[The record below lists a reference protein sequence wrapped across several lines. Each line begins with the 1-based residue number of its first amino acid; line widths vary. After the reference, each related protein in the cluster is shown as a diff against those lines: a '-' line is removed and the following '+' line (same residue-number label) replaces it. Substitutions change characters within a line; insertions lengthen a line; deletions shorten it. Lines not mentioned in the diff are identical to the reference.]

1 MATQITIEKILSEY
15 GRYYEQAGQNRNRL
29 FRALMQAPETLE
41 KLSTSVKTD
50 DTIYRMAN
58 FQFEKLMQPFKKA
71 FTPKGGVEFFPN
83 EIRLRQIKVDLD
95 LFPHDIEDSWL
106 GFLGGDQVKDLTQ
119 FPIVRWIME
128 EYIANQVQEEKEL
141 DAVYKGVHDPNGT
154 NPADTI
160 DGIKVQL
167 LKGAKADYP
176 INVISGIGKFTESSI
191 FEQLENYDEAIA
203 ELYTGKPL
211 IHFVAQ
217 KWVRK
222 FKQSKRMSGYYFID
236 GPDKIDDRID
246 FTNHTVVG
254 LPSMNGTDDIFSTFK
269 GNLIHV
275 SKRNFGSA
283 NFDMQKHD
291 RQVKI
296 LTDWWEG
303 IGFACNQM
311 VWTTTETVGVETSGS
326 GS

>member
-1 MATQITIEKILSEY
+1 MATQVTIEKILSEY

-41 KLSTSVKTD
+41 KLSTPIKTD

-71 FTPKGGVEFFPN
+71 FSPKGGVEFFPN

-119 FPIVRWIME
+119 WPIVRWIME

-141 DAVYKGVHDPNGT
+141 DAVYKGVHDPDGT
-154 NPADTI
+154 NPVDTI

-176 INVISGIGKFTESSI
+176 INVISGIGKFTNESI
-191 FEQLENYDEAIA
+191 FEQLEKYDEKIA
-203 ELYTGKPL
+203 ELYTGKG
-211 IHFVAQ
+211 Q
-217 KWVRK
+217 
-222 FKQSKRMSGYYFID
+222 ID
-236 GPDKIDDRID
+236 GLKNRTIK
-246 FTNHTVVG
+246 
-254 LPSMNGTDDIFSTFK
+254 S
-269 GNLIHV
+269 
-275 SKRNFGSA
+275 
-283 NFDMQKHD
+283 
-291 RQVKI
+291 RQYRK
-296 LTDWWEG
+296 
-303 IGFACNQM
+303 
-311 VWTTTETVGVETSGS
+311 SRHK
-326 GS
+326 